1 MLRNKELIEKN
12 RWELTFDVARAAF
25 EEAVSKV
32 YRKQAKRIM
41 IPGFRRGKAPRSI
54 IEKMYGKG
62 VFHEDAINEVL
73 PDAYEDAAKASEL
86 EIVGRPEFDV
96 EPIEDGDIVFKAKVY
111 VKPEVKIDGYKG
123 IKVTRTVEGVTDDEV
138 NAEIDR
144 VRARNSRMIEIT
156 DRPAAMGDT
165 ANIDF
170 DGYVDG
176 KAFDGG
182 KGEKF
187 DLVLG
192 SGNFIPG
199 FEDQVVGHAI
209 GDEFDVNVP
218 FPADYSEASLAG
230 KDSVFKCKLNGIK
243 LNEKPELDDDFVKDV
258 SEFDTVAEY
267 TADVKAKLEESKKKA
282 ADSEVESKLMEQL
295 VEKME
300 ADIPQVMFD
309 AEAENLVRDYDTRLR
324 MQGLDL
330 ATYMK
335 YTGQTLDQLRE
346 QMKPQAERQVK
357 MRLALEQIAKKE
369 KIEVADD
376 DVEAEYKRLSEAY
389 GVDIDNVKK
398 QVAAEDLAADLKV
411 QKAVEL
417 VKSSAKITDEAPKAE
432 KKTAAKKSTKKDAE
446 AAEEKPAAKKASTKK
461 AESAAEK
468 APAKKTSAKKAD
480 EAEKP
485 AAKKTAAKKADD
497 AEKAPAKKTA
507 AKKADEAEKPAAKKT
522 AAKKADDAEKAPA
535 KKAPAKK
542 ADDAKKPAAKKT
554 AKKDAK

>member
-1 MLRNKELIEKN
+1 MSLRNKELIEKN
-12 RWELTFDVARAAF
+12 RYELTFDVERAKF
-25 EEAVSKV
+25 DEAVEKV
-32 YRKQAKRIM
+32 YRKQAKRIT
-41 IPGFRRGKAPRSI
+41 IPGFRRGHAPRSI

-73 PDAYEDAAKASEL
+73 PDAYEDAAKSSEL

-111 VKPEVKIDGYKG
+111 VKPEVKISGYKG
-123 IKVTRTVEGVTDDEV
+123 IKVSRTVEAVSDDEV
-138 NAEIDR
+138 NAEIER

-156 DRPAAMGDT
+156 DRAAAMGDT

-192 SGNFIPG
+192 SGSFIPG
-199 FEDQVVGHAI
+199 FEDQVVGHSV

-218 FPADYSEASLAG
+218 FPADYHEKSLAG
-230 KDSVFKCKLNGIK
+230 KDSVFKCRLNALK

-267 TADVKAKLEESKKKA
+267 TADVRAKLEDAKKKE
-282 ADSEVESKLMEQL
+282 ADSQVESKLMEEIVGKL
-295 VEKME
+295 E
-300 ADIPQVMFD
+300 ADIPAVMFD

-330 ATYMK
+330 ATYFK
-335 YTGQTLDQLRE
+335 YTGQTLEQMRE

-357 MRLALEQIAKKE
+357 MRLALEQIAKEE
-369 KIEVADD
+369 KIEVADE

-389 GVDIDNVKK
+389 GIDVENVKS
-398 QVAAEDLAADLKV
+398 QVAAQDIAADLKV

-417 VKSSAKITDEAPKAE
+417 VKSSAKITDEAPKVEKKTAAKKAPAKKSTAKKDAE
-432 KKTAAKKSTKKDAE
+432 TAEEKPAAKKAPAKKAPAKKTAEAKEAEATEKKPAAKKAPAKKESAKKEAEAEKKPAAKKTAAKKADDGEKKAPAKKTAAKKSTKKDAE
-446 AAEEKPAAKKASTKK
+446 
-461 AESAAEK
+461 
-468 APAKKTSAKKAD
+468 
-480 EAEKP
+480 
-485 AAKKTAAKKADD
+485 
-497 AEKAPAKKTA
+497 
-507 AKKADEAEKPAAKKT
+507 
-522 AAKKADDAEKAPA
+522 
-535 KKAPAKK
+535 
-542 ADDAKKPAAKKT
+542 
-554 AKKDAK
+554 

>member
-1 MLRNKELIEKN
+1 MSLRNKEQIEKN
-12 RWELTFDVARAAF
+12 RWELTFDVERAVF
-25 EEAVSKV
+25 NEAVSKV
-32 YRKQAKRIM
+32 YRKQVKRIT
-41 IPGFRRGKAPRSI
+41 IPGFRRGHAPRSI

-73 PDAYEDAAKASEL
+73 PDAYEAAAKESGL
-86 EIVGRPEFDV
+86 DIVGRPEFDV
-96 EPIEDGDIVFKAKVY
+96 EPIEDGDVVFKAKVY

-123 IKVTRTVEGVTDDEV
+123 IKVARTLEPVSDDDV

-156 DRPAAMGDT
+156 NRAAAMGDT

-176 KAFDGG
+176 KQFDGG
-182 KGEKF
+182 KGENY

-192 SGNFIPG
+192 SGSFIPG

-218 FPADYSEASLAG
+218 FPADYHEASLAG
-230 KDSVFKCKLNGIK
+230 KDSTFKCKLNSLK
-243 LNEKPELDDDFVKDV
+243 LNEKPELNDDFVKDV

-267 TADVKAKLEESKKKA
+267 TADVRAKLEEAKA
-282 ADSEVESKLMEQL
+282 KEADSAVESKLMEEL
-295 VEKME
+295 VGKLE
-300 ADIPQVMFD
+300 ADIPEVMFD

-330 ATYMK
+330 ATYFK
-335 YTGQTLDQLRE
+335 YTGQTLDQMRA

-357 MRLALEQIAKKE
+357 MRLALEAIAEAE
-369 KIEVADD
+369 KIEVSDE
-376 DVEAEYKRLSEAY
+376 DVEAEYARLAETY
-389 GVDIDNVKK
+389 GVDAENVKK
-398 QVAAEDLAADLKV
+398 QVAAEDIAADLKV

-432 KKTAAKKSTKKDAE
+432 KKAPAKKAAAKKADDAEKKPAAKKTTAKKADAE
-446 AAEEKPAAKKASTKK
+446 AAEEKPA
-461 AESAAEK
+461 K
-468 APAKKTSAKKAD
+468 APAKKA
-480 EAEKP
+480 
-485 AAKKTAAKKADD
+485 
-497 AEKAPAKKTA
+497 A
-507 AKKADEAEKPAAKKT
+507 AKKADEAEKAPAKK
-522 AAKKADDAEKAPA
+522 APAKKAPAKKADAAEKAPA

-542 ADDAKKPAAKKT
+542 ADENAKKAPAKKAPAKKADDT
-554 AKKDAK
+554 AK

>member
-1 MLRNKELIEKN
+1 MLKNKELIEKN
-12 RWELTFDVARAAF
+12 RYELTFDVARSIF

-32 YRKQAKRIM
+32 FRKQAKRIM

-73 PDAYEDAAKASEL
+73 PDAYEDAAKASGL

-96 EPIEDGDIVFKAKVY
+96 EPIEDGDVVFKVKVY

-123 IKVTRTVEGVTDDEV
+123 IKVTRTIAPVTDDEV

-176 KAFDGG
+176 KQFDGG
-182 KGEKF
+182 KGENF

-192 SGNFIPG
+192 SGSFIPG
-199 FEDQVVGHAI
+199 FEDQVAGHAI

-218 FPADYSEASLAG
+218 FPADYHEKSLAG
-230 KDSVFKCKLNGIK
+230 KDSTFKCRLNSLK
-243 LNEKPELDDDFVKDV
+243 LNEKPELNDDFVKDV

-267 TADVKAKLEESKKKA
+267 TADVKAKLEEAKKKA
-282 ADSEVESKLMEQL
+282 ADSEVESKLMEEL
-295 VEKME
+295 VGKME

-330 ATYMK
+330 STYIK
-335 YTGQTLDQLRE
+335 YTGQTLEQLRE

-357 MRLALEQIAKKE
+357 MRLALEEIAKLE
-369 KIEVADD
+369 KIEVSDE
-376 DVEAEYKRLSEAY
+376 DVEAEYARLAGTY
-389 GVDIDNVKK
+389 GVDVENVKK
-398 QVAAEDLAADLKV
+398 QVVSDDIAADLKV
-411 QKAVEL
+411 QKAVDL

-432 KKTAAKKSTKKDAE
+432 KKTTAKKSAKKDAE
-446 AAEEKPAAKKASTKK
+446 AAEEKPAK
-461 AESAAEK
+461 K
-468 APAKKTSAKKAD
+468 APAKKAAAKADEADSPAEKKTGAKKAPAKKAD
-480 EAEKP
+480 AEEKP
-485 AAKKTAAKKADD
+485 AAKKTAAKKADT
-497 AEKAPAKKTA
+497 E
-507 AKKADEAEKPAAKKT
+507 EKPAAKKT
-522 AAKKADDAEKAPA
+522 TAKKADAEEKPAA
-535 KKAPAKK
+535 KKTTAKK
-542 ADDAKKPAAKKT
+542 ADAAEKKPAAKKAT
-554 AKKDAK
+554 KKDAE